1 MIELEKL
8 YTEKSNPA
16 SEQIDTVSTLE
27 MTRIINNE
35 DKKVAQA
42 IECILPQIAA
52 AIDLTAPA
60 LRAGGRLF
68 YIGAGTSG
76 RLGIL
81 DAVEC
86 PPTYG
91 TDPQTIQGLIAG
103 GYNAMFR
110 AKEGSEDAKE
120 LGEFDLKS
128 NNLTNSD
135 VVIGLSA
142 SGRTPYVLGGLAYAS
157 SIGAVTISIDC
168 SPNSSIS
175 HYAQID
181 LCALVGPEVITGS
194 TRMKAGTAQKMILN
208 MLSTG
213 IMIKLGKVY
222 GNLMVDVKSSNE
234 KLKERALRIVMKA
247 VGCNRETAIAALSK
261 TNNNTK
267 EAIIAAALDISKQEA
282 SSLLTACNG
291 YVYLALQKKKRLHHD

>member
-120 LGEFDLKS
+120 LGEFDLKA

-247 VGCNRETAIAALSK
+247 AGCNRETAIAALSK

>member
-8 YTEKSNPA
+8 CTEKPNPD
-16 SEQIDTVSTLE
+16 SEQIDTVSTLA

-42 IECILPQIAA
+42 IELILPQIAA
-52 AIDLTAPA
+52 AIDLTAHA
-60 LRAGGRLF
+60 LRSGGRLF

-81 DAVEC
+81 DAVEF

-103 GYNAMFR
+103 GYNAMFQ
-110 AKEGSEDAKE
+110 AKEGAEDAE
-120 LGEFDLKS
+120 ALGESDLKAK
-128 NNLTNSD
+128 NLTNSD

-168 SPNSSIS
+168 SPDSSIA

-213 IMIKLGKVY
+213 VMIKLGKVY

-247 VGCNRETAIAALSK
+247 SGCNRQTAIAALTK

-267 EAIIAAALDISKQEA
+267 EAIIVAALDISKQEA

-291 YVYLALQKKKRLHHD
+291 YVYLALQKRRHHD